1 MEEYRDLHCSLL
13 KETCSIIICDD
24 VYRSLS
30 TSRLCELHF
39 FLQMIFPATGSLLN
53 KRVELKE
60 KRLAE
65 GGT

>member
-30 TSRLCELHF
+30 TSRLCELSSF
-39 FLQMIFPATGSLLN
+39 FPADDISR